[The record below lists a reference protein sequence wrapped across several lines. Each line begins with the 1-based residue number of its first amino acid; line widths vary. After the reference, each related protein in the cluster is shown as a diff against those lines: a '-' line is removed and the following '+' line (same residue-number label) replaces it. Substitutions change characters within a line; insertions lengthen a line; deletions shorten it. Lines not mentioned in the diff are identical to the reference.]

1 MYNSWDYYEEVC
13 SIEAYLDNSATTR
26 VCSEAID
33 GMLDCLK
40 NNWGNPSSLH
50 EKGIQ
55 AEDLLERARKTV
67 AGAIGCEPSEIVFTS
82 GGTQSNNIAVFGAVE
97 AAKRKGN
104 KIITSSVEHPSVMKA
119 FDRLESEGYEV
130 VRLRVD
136 RFGRV
141 DLEQLKNELDEKTVL
156 VSVMA
161 VNNELGTIEPIKEI
175 STLIKKSGCPALFH
189 VDAVQAFGKIP
200 LSVRS
205 LGVDLM
211 SISSHK
217 IHGPKGAGALY
228 VKKGVRLVSPVVGGG
243 QEKDLR
249 PGTEPMPAIAGFAGA
264 VSALTVQKSLE
275 KITALRNQTVEKLK
289 NMDGVVLNSPDDALP
304 YIINLSLPGLPSE
317 AVLNLLSNRNIY
329 VSSGSACAKGHKSPV
344 LTAAG
349 LDTERINSSLRIS
362 FSRFTEETEIEML
375 LDGINKALSTLRRK
389 K

>member
-1 MYNSWDYYEEVC
+1 MC
-13 SIEAYLDNSATTR
+13 PTQAYLDNSATTR
-26 VCSEAID
+26 VCPEAID
-33 GMLDCLK
+33 CMLDCLK

-50 EKGIQ
+50 EKGMQ

-67 AGAIGCEPSEIVFTS
+67 AEKLSCEPSEIVFTS

-104 KIITSSVEHPSVMKA
+104 KVITSAVEHPSVMKA
-119 FDRLESEGYEV
+119 FGRLESEGYEV

-141 DLEQLKNELDEKTVL
+141 DLEQLKNELNERTVL

-175 STLIKKSGCPALFH
+175 SALIKKSGCPALFH

-228 VKKGVRLVSPVVGGG
+228 VRKGVRLVSPVVGGG
-243 QEKDLR
+243 QEKDIR

-275 KITALRNQTVEKLK
+275 KITALRNKTVEKLQTI
-289 NMDGVVLNSPDDALP
+289 DGVIINSPDDALP

-317 AVLNLLSNRNIY
+317 AVLNLLSNMNIF

-362 FSRFTEETEIEML
+362 FSRFTEEEETEML

>member
-1 MYNSWDYYEEVC
+1 MC
-13 SIEAYLDNSATTR
+13 PIEAYLDNSATTR

-33 GMLDCLK
+33 CMLDCLN

-104 KIITSSVEHPSVMKA
+104 KIITSAVEHPSVMKA

-136 RFGRV
+136 RFGRI
-141 DLEQLKNELDEKTVL
+141 DLEQLKNELDERTVL

-161 VNNELGTIEPIKEI
+161 VNNELGTIEPIREI
-175 STLIKKSGCPALFH
+175 SALIKKSGCPALFH

-243 QEKDLR
+243 QERDLR

>member
-1 MYNSWDYYEEVC
+1 MC
-13 SIEAYLDNSATTR
+13 PIEAYLDNSATTR

-33 GMLDCLK
+33 CMLDCLN

-119 FDRLESEGYEV
+119 FDRLENEGYEV

-161 VNNELGTIEPIKEI
+161 VNNELGTIEPIREI
-175 STLIKKSGCPALFH
+175 SALIKKSGCPALFH

-228 VKKGVRLVSPVVGGG
+228 VKKGVHLVSPVVGGG
-243 QEKDLR
+243 QERDLR